1 MKFRTSEHLTENQVE
16 SGLKMVMKDGLA
28 TEAMVN
34 LAGGAFLI
42 AFAMHMG
49 ASNFQIGLL
58 AALPMIANIFQMV
71 SIWLVQ
77 RYNNRRAIAV
87 FTSIFARAP
96 LFMIAFLPFLFT
108 PATGLKVLVFFLF
121 IHYFVGSVS
130 GISWN
135 SWMKDLVPEN
145 KLGSFF
151 SRRNRMTQI
160 LSVSLSFVAAMALDF
175 VKKDHPTQEV
185 LAYSVM
191 FVLAGIFGFMGI
203 WFLSRTPEPKSYMAK
218 ENIFKLIKKPL
229 KDKNF
234 RKFLVFNSFW
244 AFSLNLATP
253 FFTIYLMKTIQ
264 LPLAYII
271 GLGTL
276 NQVSGIVFVKLWG
289 KYSDQYSNKTIMR
302 ICAPIYI
309 ACIFAWTFTTMPG
322 AHSFTMPLLILIHI
336 FMGISMSGITLAM
349 NNIGIKLAPKDE
361 AVVYISA
368 RTMITNIFPAFA
380 PLLGGLMADFFGT
393 HQLSWNLEW
402 KGPGGISMLPV
413 FELQA
418 WDFFF
423 VIAGV
428 FAIFSLRKLRAV
440 KEEGEVEKKVVFNEM
455 LESAK
460 RAVNEQFTQAIPV
473 FVLMYRPIFRLR
485 RFISLKTR

>member
-1 MKFRTSEHLTENQVE
+1 MNFRTSENLTDSQVE
-16 SGLKMVMKDGLA
+16 SGLKLVVKDGLA

-42 AFAMHMG
+42 AFAVHMG
-49 ASNFQIGLL
+49 ASNFQMGLL
-58 AALPMIANIFQMV
+58 ASLPMIANIFQMV

-87 FTSIFARAP
+87 ISSIFARAP
-96 LFMIAFLPFLFT
+96 LFIIAFLPFMFT
-108 PATGLKVLVFFLF
+108 PGTGLKVLIFFLF
-121 IHYFVGSVS
+121 IHYFIGSVS

-135 SWMKDLVPEN
+135 SWMKDLIPEN
-145 KLGSFF
+145 RLGSFF
-151 SRRNRMTQI
+151 SRRNRMTQM
-160 LSVSLSFVAAMALDF
+160 LSVSLSFVAAMGLDYI
-175 VKKDHPTQEV
+175 KKDHPGQEV
-185 LAYSVM
+185 LAYTVM
-191 FVLAGIFGFMGI
+191 FTLAGIFGFLGI
-203 WFLSRTPEPKSYMAK
+203 WFLSRTPEPKSHLPK
-218 ENIFKLIKKPL
+218 ENVFKLIRKPL
-229 KDKNF
+229 RDTNF
-234 RKFLVFNSFW
+234 RKFLIFNSFW

-276 NQVSGIVFVKLWG
+276 NQVSGILFIRLWG

-309 ACIFAWTFTTMPG
+309 ACIFAWTFTTMPA
-322 AHSFTMPLLILIHI
+322 AHSFTIPLLIVIHM

-349 NNIGIKLAPKDE
+349 NNIGIKLAPKGE

-380 PLLGGLMADFFGT
+380 PLLGGLMADFFST

-423 VIAGV
+423 VLAGLL
-428 FAIFSLRKLRAV
+428 AICSLKKLSAV
-440 KEEGEVEKKVVFNEM
+440 QEAGEVNRKVVYNDM
-455 LESAK
+455 LESV
-460 RAVNEQFTQAIPV
+460 RNTVSDWFILLRPV
-473 FVLMYRPIFRLR
+473 FVFRPIFRLR
-485 RFISLKTR
+485 KFIALKTR

>member
-1 MKFRTSEHLTENQVE
+1 MKFRPSENLTEQQVE
-16 SGLKMVMKDGLA
+16 SGLKLVIKDGLA

-42 AFAMHMG
+42 AFALHMG

-58 AALPMIANIFQMV
+58 AALPTIANIFQLV
-71 SIWLVQ
+71 CIWLVQ
-77 RYNNRRAIAV
+77 KYNNRRAIAV
-87 FTSIFARAP
+87 ITSIFARAP
-96 LFMIAFLPFLFT
+96 LFIIAFLPFMFT
-108 PATGLKVLVFFLF
+108 AETGLKVLVFFLF

-135 SWMKDLVPEN
+135 SWMKDLIPE
-145 KLGSFF
+145 KTLGSFF

-160 LSVSLSFVAAMALDF
+160 LSVSLSFVAAMGLDY
-175 VKKDHPTQEV
+175 VKKDHPQHEV
-185 LAYSVM
+185 TAYSVM
-191 FVLAGIFGFMGI
+191 FILAGIFGFLGI
-203 WFLSRTPEPKSYMAK
+203 FFLSRTPEPKSHLQK
-218 ENIFKLIKKPL
+218 ENIFKLIRKPL

-276 NQVSGIVFVKLWG
+276 NQVFGILFIKLWG
-289 KYSDQYSNKTIMR
+289 KYSDQFSNKTILR

-309 ACIFAWTFTTMPG
+309 ACIFAWTFTTMPA
-322 AHSFTMPLLILIHI
+322 AHFLTMPLLIAIHM
-336 FMGISMSGITLAM
+336 FMGISMAGITLSL
-349 NNIGIKLAPKDE
+349 NNIGIKLAPKGE

-368 RTMITNIFPAFA
+368 RTMITSIFPAIA
-380 PLLGGLMADFFGT
+380 PILGGLMADFFAT
-393 HQLSWNLEW
+393 HQLSWNLAW
-402 KGPGGISMLPV
+402 KSPAGVSMLPV

-423 VIAGV
+423 VIAGCL
-428 FAIFSLRKLRAV
+428 AIFSLRKLKHV
-440 KEEGEVEKKVVFNEM
+440 QEEGEVSKQVVFNEM
-455 LESAK
+455 FGGVRK
-460 RAVNEQFTQAIPV
+460 FMNEQIYFLPSLI
-473 FVLMYRPIFRLR
+473 YRPFFKII
-485 RFISLKTR
+485 RFVTLKTR